1 MAGIL
6 GDVDATGRVD
16 CIGVAGPQLASAPG
30 SSTWGSSMQ
39 LLGGTWCP
47 VSEGSH
53 PRCFLRSLAGQAAVG
68 GVLRAREGPRPSGL
82 CTQWQALPPVVV
94 RPLPALWGLG
104 GLCES
109 REKSAG
115 KAGPA
120 GRREG
125 VLATSRAPALTQGV
139 RARGLPLSRSS
150 AGAGPPRRLLC

>member
-1 MAGIL
+1 
-6 GDVDATGRVD
+6 
-16 CIGVAGPQLASAPG
+16 
-30 SSTWGSSMQ
+30 MQ

-109 REKSAG
+109 RE
-115 KAGPA
+115 
-120 GRREG
+120 R
-125 VLATSRAPALTQGV
+125 V
-139 RARGLPLSRSS
+139 RAKRGLLAAAKVFSPPP
-150 AGAGPPRRLLC
+150 GPQP